1 MLKRRLLRAL
11 GHQHALRFG
20 FRDRILRRFD
30 DPDRTSSAEFVVP
43 FYGAKYRGN
52 FDTFIDWSV
61 YYYGAYERD
70 DLELIGD
77 FLAALGDP
85 VFVDVGANVGH
96 HTLFAAMR
104 CRRVI
109 AVEPFEPLVRRIRQK
124 VDDNSLAN
132 VTIVACG
139 LGERDETAPYTP
151 SSTNNTGTGAF
162 AVSSSGAAVMLPVRR
177 GDEVLAETDGSSVG
191 FLKID
196 TEGFEAPRPARP
208 QPDAGRGEAAGLV
221 RVVRANGGRSRR
233 RARSL
238 PRRVHVLPSSAG
250 SIVAGDF
257 PPARRPPRIADG
269 PMAGGGHSC
278 GARRLRRACGDKS
291 VSGASPGASRT
302 RLMSRRARFHPHAR
316 VAECRHAIES
326 ASRPARLSSRAARLA
341 SQQHAP
347 ASLARRG

>member
-43 FYGAKYRGN
+43 FYGATYRGN

-96 HTLFAAMR
+96 HTLFAATR

-162 AVSSSGAAVMLPVRR
+162 GVSASGAAVMLPVRR
-177 GDEVLAETDGSSVG
+177 GDEVLAETDASRVG

-196 TEGFEAPRPARP
+196 TEGFE
-208 QPDAGRGEAAGLV
+208 D
-221 RVVRANGGRSRR
+221 
-233 RARSL
+233 
-238 PRRVHVLPSSAG
+238 HVLRGLSRTLAARGRLVWFEWSGRMAADRADARDLFPTGTRSTVERRISSL
-250 SIVAGDF
+250 GDSA
-257 PPARRPPRIADG
+257 ARRPPRIADG
-269 PMAGGGHSC
+269 PMAGVGHSC
-278 GARRLRRACGDKS
+278 GARRLAVRVATNLSAARPWR
-291 VSGASPGASRT
+291 VSDALMAGARDSIRS
-302 RLMSRRARFHPHAR
+302 AR
-316 VAECRHAIES
+316 AECRMR
-326 ASRPARLSSRAARLA
+326 SRVRLVLLAPIRAARLA
-341 SQQHAP
+341 QAAAP
-347 ASLARRG
+347 RKSRRRG

>member
-1 MLKRRLLRAL
+1 VLKRRLLRAL

-43 FYGAKYRGN
+43 FYGATYRGN

-109 AVEPFEPLVRRIRQK
+109 ALEPFEPLVRRIRQK
-124 VDDNSLAN
+124 VADNSLVN

-162 AVSSSGAAVMLPVRR
+162 GVSSSGAAVMLPVRR
-177 GDEVLAETDGSSVG
+177 GDEVLAEADGSSVG

-196 TEGFEAPRPARP
+196 TEGFEAHVLRGLSRTLAAARPLVWFEWSERMAADRADARDLFPGGYAFYRRAPDRSSLGILRRPA
-208 QPDAGRGEAAGLV
+208 GRLESLTGRWPEADILAV
-221 RVVRANGGRSRR
+221 
-233 RARSL
+233 
-238 PRRVHVLPSSAG
+238 P
-250 SIVAGDF
+250 GDF
-257 PPARRPPRIADG
+257 A
-269 PMAGGGHSC
+269 
-278 GARRLRRACGDKS
+278 
-291 VSGASPGASRT
+291 
-302 RLMSRRARFHPHAR
+302 AR
-316 VAECRHAIES
+316 VATNPS
-326 ASRPARLSSRAARLA
+326 AARALARLGRASEQARTIPSARARGRMSACDRECVSPCSPLSRAAR
-341 SQQHAP
+341 
-347 ASLARRG
+347 

>member
-43 FYGAKYRGN
+43 FYGTKYRGN

-96 HTLFAAMR
+96 HTLFAATR

-109 AVEPFEPLVRRIRQK
+109 AVEPFEPLVRRIQQK
-124 VDDNSLAN
+124 IDDNALTN

-139 LGERDETAPYTP
+139 LGERDETALYTP
-151 SSTNNTGTGAF
+151 STTNNTGTGAF
-162 AVSSSGAAVMLPVRR
+162 GVSASGQTVTLPIRS
-177 GDEVLAETDGSSVG
+177 GDEVLAEADGSRVS

-196 TEGFEAPRPARP
+196 TEGFEGHVLRGLSRTLGAARPVVWFEWSPRMAADRTDARELFPDRYAFYRRAPDQSALGVFRRPAGQLEP
-208 QPDAGRGEAAGLV
+208 LTGRWPEADILAV
-221 RVVRANGGRSRR
+221 
-233 RARSL
+233 
-238 PRRVHVLPSSAG
+238 P
-250 SIVAGDF
+250 GDF
-257 PPARRPPRIADG
+257 
-269 PMAGGGHSC
+269 
-278 GARRLRRACGDKS
+278 
-291 VSGASPGASRT
+291 ASRVAT
-302 RLMSRRARFHPHAR
+302 NPSAARAL
-316 VAECRHAIES
+316 
-326 ASRPARLSSRAARLA
+326 ARLGRL
-341 SQQHAP
+341 
-347 ASLARRG
+347 

>member
-1 MLKRRLLRAL
+1 VLKRRLLRAL
-11 GHQHALRFG
+11 GHRHALRFG

-124 VDDNSLAN
+124 VDENSLAN

-162 AVSSSGAAVMLPVRR
+162 GVSASGAAVMLPIRR
-177 GDEVLAETDGSSVG
+177 GDEVLAETDGSRVG

-196 TEGFEAPRPARP
+196 TEGFEDHVLRGLSRTLAAARPLVWFEWSRRLAADRANARDLFPDGYAFYHRAPDQSSLGIFRRPA
-208 QPDAGRGEAAGLV
+208 GRLDSLT
-221 RVVRANGGRSRR
+221 GRWPESDIL
-233 RARSL
+233 AV
-238 PRRVHVLPSSAG
+238 P
-250 SIVAGDF
+250 GDF
-257 PPARRPPRIADG
+257 A
-269 PMAGGGHSC
+269 
-278 GARRLRRACGDKS
+278 
-291 VSGASPGASRT
+291 
-302 RLMSRRARFHPHAR
+302 AR
-316 VAECRHAIES
+316 VATNPS
-326 ASRPARLSSRAARLA
+326 AARALA
-341 SQQHAP
+341 H
-347 ASLARRG
+347 LGRV

>member
-11 GHQHALRFG
+11 GHQRALRFG
-20 FRDRILRRFD
+20 VRDRILRHFD
-30 DPDRTSSAEFVVP
+30 DPDRTSAAEFVVP
-43 FYGAKYRGN
+43 FYGARYRGN

-70 DLELIGD
+70 DLVVIDD

-124 VDDNSLAN
+124 ITDNALSN

-139 LGERDETAPYTP
+139 LGERDGTAAYTP

-162 AVSSSGAAVMLPVRR
+162 DVSASGQTVTLPIRR
-177 GDEVLAETDGSSVG
+177 GDDVLAETGGSAVG

-196 TEGFEAPRPARP
+196 TEGFEEHVLRGLSRTLAAARPIVWFEWSPRTAGGRGHARELFPDGYAFYRRAPDRPLLGLLRRPATP
-208 QPDAGRGEAAGLV
+208 LEP
-221 RVVRANGGRSRR
+221 
-233 RARSL
+233 
-238 PRRVHVLPSSAG
+238 LPSTWPEADILAVPDEFTARVAANPSA
-250 SIVAGDF
+250 
-257 PPARRPPRIADG
+257 ARA
-269 PMAGGGHSC
+269 
-278 GARRLRRACGDKS
+278 
-291 VSGASPGASRT
+291 RT
-302 RLMSRRARFHPHAR
+302 RLGCA
-316 VAECRHAIES
+316 
-326 ASRPARLSSRAARLA
+326 
-341 SQQHAP
+341 
-347 ASLARRG
+347 